1 MDPYANVDS
10 RNNKRK
16 REMESSSS
24 SSSSVVEEY
33 RRRPVPVEISLM
45 GGLQDDFLRNN
56 KRPVDALNSSE
67 REAMAEQYRQS
78 ILKVLKLA
86 GNKRF
91 Y

>member
-1 MDPYANVDS
+1 MDPYAKVNS

-24 SSSSVVEEY
+24 SSSSADEEY
-33 RRRPVPVEISLM
+33 RRRPVPPEISLM
-45 GGLQDDFLRNN
+45 GGLQDDFLRT
-56 KRPVDALNSSE
+56 KRPVDALTSSE
-67 REAMAEQYRQS
+67 REAMAENYRQS